1 MNVFFWTLVLIMI
14 YIYVG
19 YPCILYFLSKY
30 KSSPNKNLIYT
41 PLVTIIMSVYNE
53 EDLIQEKIN
62 NLLSLDYP
70 QELIEIII
78 ITDGS
83 DDETANIIRS
93 NSKVKLIE
101 SKQRLG
107 KAACVN
113 RAVLA
118 AHNDVLI
125 LMDVRQTVENQAIK
139 KLVANFQN
147 KNIGAVSGELVY
159 REKSKTTQTTENAG
173 FYWKYEKFIRKAE
186 SDIGSVQGVTGA
198 LYAIKK
204 ELMPVIPEGTILDD
218 VYVPMTVIKK
228 GLRVLFEP
236 EAVIY
241 DDASVNE
248 SAERKRKIRTIAGNY
263 QLLSM
268 NKWLMS
274 PFDNPTFV
282 QFFSHK
288 ILRLLSPFILSL
300 MVLSLTFLAL
310 NNYGVIYMV
319 MMVLFIVFM
328 LCTYIDFVSN
338 NVLTKL
344 FKVNHAFMQLNFYAL
359 LGFIEYIK
367 NKEIYLWK

>member
-1 MNVFFWTLVLIMI
+1 MFFWTLILIMI

-41 PLVTIIMSVYNE
+41 PPVTIIMSVYNE
-53 EDLIQEKIN
+53 ESLIQQKIN
-62 NLLSLDYP
+62 NLLSLDYSE
-70 QELIEIII
+70 ELVEIIV

-83 DDETANIIRS
+83 GDETANIVRS
-93 NSKVKLIE
+93 NNGKVKLIE
-101 SKQRLG
+101 SKERLG

-118 AHNDVLI
+118 AQNEILI
-125 LMDVRQTVENQAIK
+125 LMDVRQIVEKQAIK
-139 KLVANFQN
+139 NLVANFQN
-147 KNIGAVSGELVY
+147 KKVGAVSGELVY
-159 REKSKTTQTTENAG
+159 REKNTTNQTTENAG

-186 SDIGSVQGVTGA
+186 SDISSVQGVTGA

-241 DDASVNE
+241 DDASVSE

-274 PFDNPTFV
+274 PITNPTFV

-300 MVLSLTFLAL
+300 IVLSLMFLVL
-310 NNYGVIYMV
+310 NNYGVIYII
-319 MMVLFIVFM
+319 MMVLFVVFM
-328 LCTYIDFVSN
+328 SCTYIDFVSSKIF
-338 NVLTKL
+338 TKL
-344 FKVNHAFMQLNFYAL
+344 FKINHAFMQLNFYAF